1 MVNSRRK
8 KHSAY
13 IALGSNLGRRERNIS
28 AALNALETTKEIEVA
43 RVSSLYE
50 TEPVGGPDDQPRF
63 INAAAHLRTTLSPE
77 RLLAVCQQIE
87 SSLGR
92 KREVPWGPRSIDLDI
107 LIFADEIRSD
117 PELMIPHPLLHERRF
132 VLEPL
137 AEIAPDLVHPTLD
150 QTIRQLYDALLAA
163 S

>member
-1 MVNSRRK
+1 MVNGRRK
-8 KHSAY
+8 KKNAY

-28 AALNALETTKEIEVA
+28 AALNALETTKEIDVA
-43 RVSSLYE
+43 KVSSLFE

-63 INAAAHLRTTLSPE
+63 INAAAHLRTSLSPE

-107 LIFADEIRSD
+107 LVFADEIRSD

-150 QTIRQLYDALLAA
+150 QTIQQLYDALLAA

>member
-1 MVNSRRK
+1 MVNGRRK

>member
-1 MVNSRRK
+1 VVNGRRK
-8 KHSAY
+8 KQNAY

-28 AALNALETTKEIEVA
+28 AALNALETTKEIDVA
-43 RVSSLYE
+43 KVSSLFE

-87 SSLGR
+87 ASLGR
-92 KREVPWGPRSIDLDI
+92 KREVPWGPRTIDLDI
-107 LIFADEIRSD
+107 LIFGDEIRSE
-117 PELMIPHPLLHERRF
+117 PEMMIPHPLLHERRF

-137 AEIAPDLVHPTLD
+137 AEIASDLVHPTLD
-150 QTIRQLYDALLAA
+150 QTIQQLYDALLAA

>member
-1 MVNSRRK
+1 MVNGRRK
-8 KHSAY
+8 KKNAY

-28 AALNALETTKEIEVA
+28 AALNALETTKEIDVA
-43 RVSSLYE
+43 KVSSLFE

-63 INAAAHLRTTLSPE
+63 INAAAHLRTSLSPE

-150 QTIRQLYDALLAA
+150 QTIQQLYDALLAA

>member
-1 MVNSRRK
+1 MVNGRQK
-8 KHSAY
+8 KHNAY

-28 AALNALETTKEIEVA
+28 AALNALETTKEIDVA
-43 RVSSLYE
+43 KISSLYE

-63 INAAAHLRTTLSPE
+63 INAAAHLRTSLSPE

-150 QTIRQLYDALLAA
+150 QTIQQLYDALMAA

>member
-1 MVNSRRK
+1 VVNGRRK
-8 KHSAY
+8 KHNAY

-28 AALNALETTKEIEVA
+28 AALNALETTKEIDVA
-43 RVSSLYE
+43 KISSLYE

-150 QTIRQLYDALLAA
+150 QTIQQLYDALLAA

>member
-1 MVNSRRK
+1 MVNGRRK
-8 KHSAY
+8 KHNAY

-28 AALNALETTKEIEVA
+28 AALNALETTKEIDVA
-43 RVSSLYE
+43 KISSLYE

-63 INAAAHLRTTLSPE
+63 INAAAQLRTSLSPE

-107 LIFADEIRSD
+107 LIFADEIRSG

-150 QTIRQLYDALLAA
+150 QTIQQLYDALLAA

>member
-1 MVNSRRK
+1 MVNGRRK
-8 KHSAY
+8 KHNAY
-13 IALGSNLGRRERNIS
+13 IALGSNLGRRERSIS

-43 RVSSLYE
+43 KVSSLFE

-117 PELMIPHPLLHERRF
+117 PELMIPHPFLHERRF

-150 QTIRQLYDALLAA
+150 QTIQQLYDALLAA